1 MPVLTESNKVGRCY
15 LMETGHLCRVVALL
29 PDGRV
34 QHVSKGEYSHRAT
47 WKPGMEDD
55 WSFPL
60 LAEREV
66 PCDRTPEMDEEEQ
79 SYASRGDSAVTVG
92 Q

>member
-1 MPVLTESNKVGRCY
+1 MPVLTESIKVGRCY

-34 QHVSKGEYSHRAT
+34 QYVSKGEYSHKAT

-55 WSFPL
+55 WSFAL

-66 PCDRTPEMDEEEQ
+66 PCDWTPEMDEEEPIV
-79 SYASRGDSAVTVG
+79 RGQG
-92 Q
+92 R